1 MQPLT
6 ATTDELIT
14 LAEAAKRCG
23 GKGISRQTVW
33 RWAEA
38 GVLIQGVRIKL
49 ESIRIGGRYFTTAAA
64 LERFTRLGNDPAT
77 PTPQQTKNR
86 SSRRK
91 QLDRDGI

>member
-33 RWAEA
+33 RWAET
-38 GVLIQGVRIKL
+38 GVLFQGVRIKL
-49 ESIRIGGRYFTTAAA
+49 ESIRIGGRYFTTPAA
-64 LERFTRLGNDPAT
+64 LERFASLGNEPGT
-77 PTPQQTKNR
+77 PTPAQTAGR
-86 SSRRK
+86 SARRK
-91 QLDRDGI
+91 QLDKDGI